1 MKILDIILVLL
12 LVYGAYKGYKRGFIM
27 SLFLLLAV
35 FVVALEGLFLG
46 ALAARLGAALL
57 VGETKSLIT
66 SVALFA
72 LVAAAAIWVIFVAF
86 SLFKG
91 KRWARSGGVFWQL
104 VQLAVATGSFS
115 GQFGSQAIGWALII
129 PSVVVLVALL
139 SKKVVAA
146 TMGSIEKDLDL

>member
-1 MKILDIILVLL
+1 MAKAQEIRPVGLVVAAGL
-12 LVYGAYKGYKRGFIM
+12 
-27 SLFLLLAV
+27 
-35 FVVALEGLFLG
+35 VALEGVFVGVLT
-46 ALAARLGAALL
+46 ARLGLAL
-57 VGETKSLIT
+57 VTGDTKSLVT

-72 LVAAAAIWVIFVAF
+72 LVAAAAVWVIYVAF

-115 GQFGSQAIGWALII
+115 GQFGSQAIGWSLII
-129 PSVVVLVALL
+129 PSVVVLALLL

-146 TMGSIEKDLDL
+146 TMGTIEKDLDI